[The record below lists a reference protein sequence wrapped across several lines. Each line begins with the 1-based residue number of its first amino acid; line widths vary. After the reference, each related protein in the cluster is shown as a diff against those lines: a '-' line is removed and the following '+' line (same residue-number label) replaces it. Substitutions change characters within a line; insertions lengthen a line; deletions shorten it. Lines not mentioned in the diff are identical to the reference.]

1 MRSFNMKLT
10 FNSNAMKT
18 FMTYKKTISDH
29 SKSIKNI
36 STGKQINSAKDNPS
50 RISKLANFE
59 KEIRGYQ
66 SSRRNIQDTVSM
78 IQSADS
84 VMGSLNDRVTR
95 LKEITISLGNGS
107 IQGDEKDI
115 IQNEVNSILEGMS
128 YDIEHFSF
136 NEINILGNKDVT
148 DNSNP
153 KLISVLTTGNS
164 GEFSEIPSFNLS
176 IENLGID
183 GMNVKD
189 DIGFNLEKIDNATS
203 QIINARTKLGAISA
217 TFEDKIEQSES
228 IEEVVTGAK
237 SKIEDADVAL
247 EMLEFSRTLMLTE
260 ANIKNMSKTIYLP
273 NDLIDVLGKLYK

>member
-1 MRSFNMKLT
+1 MKLT

-203 QIINARTKLGAISA
+203 QIINVRTKLGAISA

>member
-1 MRSFNMKLT
+1 MKLT

-84 VMGSLNDRVTR
+84 VMSSLNDRVAR
-95 LKEITISLGNGS
+95 LKEITVSLGNGS

-148 DNSNP
+148 DNSDP

-164 GEFSEIPSFNLS
+164 GEFAEIPSFNLS
-176 IENLGID
+176 IENLGLD

-189 DIGFNLEKIDNATS
+189 DIGLNLEKIDDATS
-203 QIINARTKLGAISA
+203 QIINARTKLGAISV

-273 NDLIDVLGKLYK
+273 NDLIGVLGKLYK

>member
-1 MRSFNMKLT
+1 MKLT

-18 FMTYKKTISDH
+18 FVTYKKTISDH

-84 VMGSLNDRVTR
+84 VMSSLNDRVTR
-95 LKEITISLGNGS
+95 LKEITVSLGNGS

-148 DNSNP
+148 DNSDP

-164 GEFSEIPSFNLS
+164 GEFAEIPSFNLS
-176 IENLGID
+176 IENLGLD

-189 DIGFNLEKIDNATS
+189 DIGLNLEKIDDATS

-273 NDLIDVLGKLYK
+273 NDLIGVLGKLYK

>member
-1 MRSFNMKLT
+1 MKLT

-189 DIGFNLEKIDNATS
+189 DIGLNLEKIDNATS

>member
-1 MRSFNMKLT
+1 
-10 FNSNAMKT
+10 MKT
-18 FMTYKKTISDH
+18 FMTYKKLFRIIQ
-29 SKSIKNI
+29 KYKNI

-136 NEINILGNKDVT
+136 NEINI
-148 DNSNP
+148 
-153 KLISVLTTGNS
+153 
-164 GEFSEIPSFNLS
+164 F
-176 IENLGID
+176 
-183 GMNVKD
+183 
-189 DIGFNLEKIDNATS
+189 
-203 QIINARTKLGAISA
+203 R
-217 TFEDKIEQSES
+217 
-228 IEEVVTGAK
+228 
-237 SKIEDADVAL
+237 
-247 EMLEFSRTLMLTE
+247 
-260 ANIKNMSKTIYLP
+260 
-273 NDLIDVLGKLYK
+273 

>member
-1 MRSFNMKLT
+1 MKLT

-153 KLISVLTTGNS
+153 ELISVLTTGNS
-164 GEFSEIPSFNLS
+164 GEFAEIPSFNLS
-176 IENLGID
+176 IENLGLN
-183 GMNVKD
+183 GMNVQD
-189 DIGFNLEKIDNATS
+189 DIGLNLEKIDNATS

>member
-1 MRSFNMKLT
+1 MKLT

-153 KLISVLTTGNS
+153 ELISVLTTGNS
-164 GEFSEIPSFNLS
+164 GEFAEIPSFNLS
-176 IENLGID
+176 IENLGLN
-183 GMNVKD
+183 GMNVQD
-189 DIGFNLEKIDNATS
+189 DIGLNLEKIDNATS

-228 IEEVVTGAK
+228 IEEVVRGAK

-273 NDLIDVLGKLYK
+273 NDLIGVLGKLYK

>member
-1 MRSFNMKLT
+1 MKLT

-153 KLISVLTTGNS
+153 ELISVLTTGNS
-164 GEFSEIPSFNLS
+164 GEFAEIPSFNLS
-176 IENLGID
+176 IENLGLN
-183 GMNVKD
+183 GMNVQD
-189 DIGFNLEKIDNATS
+189 DIGLNLEKIDNATS

-273 NDLIDVLGKLYK
+273 NDLIGVLGKLYK

>member
-1 MRSFNMKLT
+1 MKLT

-164 GEFSEIPSFNLS
+164 GEFAEIPSFNLS

>member
-1 MRSFNMKLT
+1 MKLT

-153 KLISVLTTGNS
+153 ELISVLTTGNS
-164 GEFSEIPSFNLS
+164 GEFAEIPSFNLS
-176 IENLGID
+176 IENLGLNA
-183 GMNVKD
+183 MNVQD
-189 DIGFNLEKIDNATS
+189 DIGLNLEKIDNATS

-273 NDLIDVLGKLYK
+273 NDLIGVLGKLYK

>member
-1 MRSFNMKLT
+1 MKLT

>member
-1 MRSFNMKLT
+1 MKLT

-153 KLISVLTTGNS
+153 ELISVLTTGNS
-164 GEFSEIPSFNLS
+164 GEFAEIPSFNLS
-176 IENLGID
+176 IENLGLN
-183 GMNVKD
+183 GMNVQD

-273 NDLIDVLGKLYK
+273 NDLIGVLGKLYK

>member
-1 MRSFNMKLT
+1 MKLT

-176 IENLGID
+176 IENLGLN
-183 GMNVKD
+183 GMNVQD
-189 DIGFNLEKIDNATS
+189 DIGLNLEKIDNATS

-273 NDLIDVLGKLYK
+273 NDLIGVLGKLYK

>member
-1 MRSFNMKLT
+1 MKLT

-203 QIINARTKLGAISA
+203 QIINARTKLGA
-217 TFEDKIEQSES
+217 TF
-228 IEEVVTGAK
+228 
-237 SKIEDADVAL
+237 L
-247 EMLEFSRTLMLTE
+247 
-260 ANIKNMSKTIYLP
+260 
-273 NDLIDVLGKLYK
+273 

>member
-1 MRSFNMKLT
+1 MKLT

-153 KLISVLTTGNS
+153 KLISVLATGNS

>member
-1 MRSFNMKLT
+1 
-10 FNSNAMKT
+10 MKT
-18 FMTYKKTISDH
+18 FMTYKKLFRIIQ
-29 SKSIKNI
+29 KYKNI

-153 KLISVLTTGNS
+153 ELISVLTTGNS
-164 GEFSEIPSFNLS
+164 GEFAEIPSFNLS
-176 IENLGID
+176 IENLGLN
-183 GMNVKD
+183 GMNVQD
-189 DIGFNLEKIDNATS
+189 DIGLNLEKIDNATS

-217 TFEDKIEQSES
+217 TF
-228 IEEVVTGAK
+228 
-237 SKIEDADVAL
+237 
-247 EMLEFSRTLMLTE
+247 
-260 ANIKNMSKTIYLP
+260 
-273 NDLIDVLGKLYK
+273 

>member
-1 MRSFNMKLT
+1 MKLT

-260 ANIKNMSKTIYLP
+260 ANIKNMSKTIYFP
-273 NDLIDVLGKLYK
+273 NDFIHVLGKLYK

>member
-1 MRSFNMKLT
+1 
-10 FNSNAMKT
+10 
-18 FMTYKKTISDH
+18 
-29 SKSIKNI
+29 
-36 STGKQINSAKDNPS
+36 
-50 RISKLANFE
+50 
-59 KEIRGYQ
+59 
-66 SSRRNIQDTVSM
+66 M

>member
-1 MRSFNMKLT
+1 MKLT

-36 STGKQINSAKDNPS
+36 STGKQINSAKDN
-50 RISKLANFE
+50 
-59 KEIRGYQ
+59 
-66 SSRRNIQDTVSM
+66 TVSM

-217 TFEDKIEQSES
+217 TFEDKINRGSCYRS
-228 IEEVVTGAK
+228 
-237 SKIEDADVAL
+237 
-247 EMLEFSRTLMLTE
+247 
-260 ANIKNMSKTIYLP
+260 
-273 NDLIDVLGKLYK
+273 

>member
-1 MRSFNMKLT
+1 MKLT

-273 NDLIDVLGKLYK
+273 NDLIGVLGKLYK

>member
-1 MRSFNMKLT
+1 MKLT

-84 VMGSLNDRVTR
+84 VMSSLNDRVTR
-95 LKEITISLGNGS
+95 LKEITVSLGNGS

-148 DNSNP
+148 DNSDP

-164 GEFSEIPSFNLS
+164 GEFAEIPSFNLS
-176 IENLGID
+176 IENLGLD

-189 DIGFNLEKIDNATS
+189 DIGLNLEKIDDATS

-273 NDLIDVLGKLYK
+273 NDLIGVLGKLYK